1 MPVKSL
7 CSFFLL
13 LAGIVGC
20 SYDKQSVQT
29 GPLHKLNLELVDS
42 ILVDELEVLVIDDFH
57 EEKKQ
62 YLMRGTK
69 SRKPYLIAEDG
80 KVLHVYDVLHEGP
93 DGLGSN
99 GAFGYGF
106 LDNDHWVAQ
115 GLFNGYHVYNMKGEK
130 TRLLPPIHID
140 IFAMS
145 MYSHRT
151 FFKGFTKGDSRIL
164 IGQEQNLFN
173 PEDIERDERQTA
185 SYYEKVKTVFSYE
198 LEGENLQLL
207 ETYPENWVP
216 RKEGRFVGQSQPIVA
231 YHRAKDEMAVLPA
244 KGNQLFVYDYSG
256 ENPELKHE
264 VALQHRYRPE
274 DVPEEIPGESN
285 YQSYPGFTDLRYV
298 GERLLV
304 EFKTRIPIDIMTQ
317 LRSGSEQYYDT
328 PEFKAAMDAYVK
340 PYYMVVEEGKQI
352 GILDGLPVPGALD
365 FGDEKG
371 FIYVND
377 NLEPQV
383 EREYNIFYK
392 LKFKG
397 LE

>member
-1 MPVKSL
+1 MFLKAL
-7 CSFFLL
+7 CSILL
-13 LAGIVGC
+13 VFAGLVAFSC
-20 SYDKQSVQT
+20 DRPTREV
-29 GPLHKLNLELVDS
+29 GPLQKLELMLVDS
-42 ILVDELEVLVIDDFH
+42 IMVDELEVLVMDDYLE
-57 EEKKQ
+57 EEKLF
-62 YLMRGTK
+62 LMRGTK
-69 SRKPYLIAEDG
+69 SRKPYLVSGEGEI
-80 KVLHVYDVLHEGP
+80 LQVYDLLHEGP

-99 GAFGYGF
+99 GALGYSF
-106 LDNDHWVAQ
+106 MDKDQWIAQ
-115 GLFNGYHVYNMKGEK
+115 GLFNGYHVYNMEGKK
-130 TRLLPPIHID
+130 TKLLPPIHVD

-145 MYSHRT
+145 IYTYRT
-151 FFKGFTKGDSRIL
+151 FFRGFKKAGKGML

-173 PEDIERDERQTA
+173 PEDIEREARQTA
-185 SYYEKVKTVFSYE
+185 AYYEKVKTVFSYE

-207 ETYPENWVP
+207 ETYPEKWVP

-231 YHRAKDEMAVLPA
+231 YHRAKNEMAVLPA

-256 ENPELKHE
+256 ENPVLKHE
-264 VALQHRYRPE
+264 VALQHRYRPK

-352 GILDGLPVPGALD
+352 GILDVLPVPGALD
-365 FGDEKG
+365 FADENG

-377 NLEPQV
+377 NPEPQV